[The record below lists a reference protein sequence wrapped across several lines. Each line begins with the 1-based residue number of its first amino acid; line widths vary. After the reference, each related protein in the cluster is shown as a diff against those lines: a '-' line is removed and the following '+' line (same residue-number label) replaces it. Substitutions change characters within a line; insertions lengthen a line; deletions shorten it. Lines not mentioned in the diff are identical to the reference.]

1 MQKRLEESEKDRL
14 NLKKELFQ
22 LERDKIGLE
31 ASVKLTAKENKIIKR
46 KNQNQDES
54 IKRKEAII
62 AELEMQ
68 AEQMRDKA

>member
-1 MQKRLEESEKDRL
+1 M
-14 NLKKELFQ
+14 
-22 LERDKIGLE
+22 ERDKIGLE

-54 IKRKEAII
+54 IKRKEAVI

>member
-1 MQKRLEESEKDRL
+1 M
-14 NLKKELFQ
+14 KKELFQ

>member
-1 MQKRLEESEKDRL
+1 M
-14 NLKKELFQ
+14 KKELFQ

-54 IKRKEAII
+54 IKRKEAVI

>member
-54 IKRKEAII
+54 IKRKEAVI